1 MICVLEPSKV
11 FYGYD
16 MNFFNNENYV
26 EENDVVVSC
35 KVSENMLE
43 ILVYVILRA
52 KITETA
58 SEKQKIGFLLRTFPV
73 AVYLLKVNYRNTR
86 TKCEICSKFT
96 TKTPDRRHR
105 CRPGVFIV
113 IRVIR

>member
-1 MICVLEPSKV
+1 
-11 FYGYD
+11 

-43 ILVYVILRA
+43 ILVYVFLRA
-52 KITETA
+52 KITETV

-73 AVYLLKVNYRNTR
+73 GIYLLKVNYRNT
-86 TKCEICSKFT
+86 
-96 TKTPDRRHR
+96 
-105 CRPGVFIV
+105 
-113 IRVIR
+113 

>member
-1 MICVLEPSKV
+1 MISVLEPSKV

-73 AVYLLKVNYRNTR
+73 AIYLLKVNYRNTR
-86 TKCEICSKFT
+86 TKGEICSKFT

>member
-1 MICVLEPSKV
+1 
-11 FYGYD
+11 

-58 SEKQKIGFLLRTFPV
+58 SEKQKIGFL
-73 AVYLLKVNYRNTR
+73 
-86 TKCEICSKFT
+86 
-96 TKTPDRRHR
+96 
-105 CRPGVFIV
+105 
-113 IRVIR
+113 